1 MKDED
6 KGSYVHR
13 VREDTQRY
21 IKDLLGENERLRNA
35 VAVLED
41 EKRHLEAQ
49 LDVQAKMVRQE
60 IERREK
66 EKASLQK
73 RLQEIESESLRFID
87 QYSKVEQHNANLAN
101 LYVASYQLHGTL
113 NREEVL
119 SVLQEIVINLIGSE
133 EFGVFELNQNKTSFH
148 LIASFGID
156 ADRHKNVSAS
166 SSLIGRAALSGKTW
180 IKGHGEAAEGLEYSD
195 LLACIPL
202 KLGGQVTGAVALF
215 SLLSHKPELEE
226 VDYEMFDLLAT
237 HAATALYCTELH
249 AARAG
254 ASE

>member
-1 MKDED
+1 MKDEE

-21 IKDLLGENERLRNA
+21 IKELLGENERLRNA
-35 VAVLED
+35 VAALEE

-49 LDVQAKMVRQE
+49 LDLQARMVRRE

-73 RLQEIESESLRFID
+73 RLQEIESESRRFLD

-113 NREEVL
+113 DRREVL
-119 SVLQEIVINLIGSE
+119 SVLEEIVINLIGSE
-133 EFGVFELNQNKTSFH
+133 EFGVFEFNQSKNS
-148 LIASFGID
+148 LDLLASFGID
-156 ADRHKNVSAS
+156 ADKYRQVSVG
-166 SSLIGRAALSGKTW
+166 SSLIGRAALSGRAW
-180 IKGHGEAAEGLEYSD
+180 IKGHSEAADGLD
-195 LLACIPL
+195 DANLLACIPL
-202 KLGGQVTGAVALF
+202 KLGERVTGAIALF

-249 AARAG
+249 AAG
-254 ASE
+254 GSVK